1 MTIEEIKNSF
11 GKQFRVIRVET
22 ETDAIKLLNG
32 EEVLD
37 IDGNKIT
44 MTDNDV
50 VLAPDDMEQRIAALE
65 LRVTALESQ

>member
-44 MTDNDV
+44 MTENDV
-50 VLAPDDMEQRIAALE
+50 VLVPDDTEQRIAALE
-65 LRVTALESQ
+65 LRVQALENK